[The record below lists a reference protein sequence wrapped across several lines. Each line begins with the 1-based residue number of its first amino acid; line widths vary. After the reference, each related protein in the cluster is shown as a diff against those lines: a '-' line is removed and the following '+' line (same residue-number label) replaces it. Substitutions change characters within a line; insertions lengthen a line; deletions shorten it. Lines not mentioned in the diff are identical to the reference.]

1 MRTDNVPPALTA
13 LRFRVNY
20 RKPESEVQMPKI
32 SKRSTQLAEQ
42 LLELIKK
49 HNAGQ
54 LAESSRTGL
63 HQDFMELLDDSGY
76 GGGDVE
82 TKRVVIL
89 LSDIRGF
96 SEIAEAYPPNDVVDM
111 LNRYFAAMGDIIV
124 SYGGKI
130 DKLMG
135 DSILVTFGLPE
146 SAEDDVQKAIS
157 CAVEMQL
164 AMGKYNEENLARGMP
179 DIYMGIGIN
188 CGDVVV
194 GALGS
199 EHYSEYTIIGEEVN
213 LTSRIEAHCLRGQ
226 ILISE
231 HTLEVAKD
239 YIEVSAPNSVEVKGA
254 RDPVNLYEVFS
265 ILEPKQMS
273 VPRREGRKSPRVA
286 VQMPVTFQCLA
297 GKIILPDKLKGQV
310 IDISYGGMLI
320 ESENRLAPLS
330 EIKMKISLEVF
341 SDETTDIFARI
352 IKSEAQ
358 DGVYLSSMEFTFVDQ
373 TGQAAIKN
381 LVDRLVLTL

>member
-1 MRTDNVPPALTA
+1 
-13 LRFRVNY
+13 
-20 RKPESEVQMPKI
+20 MPKI
-32 SKRSTQLAEQ
+32 TKRSTQLAEQ
-42 LLELIKK
+42 LLDLIKK
-49 HNAGQ
+49 HNAGE
-54 LAESSRTGL
+54 LVEPGRTGL
-63 HQDFMELLDDSGY
+63 RQDFEELLNDSGY
-76 GGGDVE
+76 GSDQVE

-135 DSILVTFGLPE
+135 DSILVTFGLPD
-146 SAEDDVQKAIS
+146 SAPDDVQKAIS

-164 AMGKYNEENLARGMP
+164 AMGKYNEDNMARGMP

-188 CGDVVV
+188 CGEVVV

-231 HTLEVAKD
+231 HTLDVAKD
-239 YIEVSAPNSVEVKGA
+239 YIEVSTPNSVEVKGA

-265 ILEPKQMS
+265 ILEPRQMS

-310 IDISYGGMLI
+310 IDVSYGGMLI

-358 DGVYLSSMEFTFVDQ
+358 DGVYQSSMEFTFVDQ

>member
-1 MRTDNVPPALTA
+1 MSQIT
-13 LRFRVNY
+13 
-20 RKPESEVQMPKI
+20 KK
-32 SKRSTQLAEQ
+32 STKLAEQ
-42 LLELIKK
+42 LLDLIHKR
-49 HNAGQ
+49 NAG
-54 LAESSRTGL
+54 LINEPGMLDL
-63 HQDFMELLDDSGY
+63 HKDFEQVLDGAGY
-76 GGGDVE
+76 GGEGVE

-96 SEIAEAYPPNDVVDM
+96 SEIAEAYPASEVVGM

-124 SYGGKI
+124 RYGGSI

-135 DSILVTFGLPE
+135 DSILVTFGLPD
-146 SAEDDVQKAIS
+146 SSDEDVKSCIA

-164 AMGKYNEENLARGMP
+164 AMGEFNEENLARDLP
-179 DIYMGIGIN
+179 AIYMGIGIN
-188 CGDVVV
+188 SGEVVV

-231 HTLEVAKD
+231 QTLEVAKD
-239 YIEVSAPNSVEVKGA
+239 FIEVGPPNSVEVKGA
-254 RDPVNLYEVFS
+254 KEPVKLYEVYS
-265 ILEPKQMS
+265 ISEPKPMK

-297 GKIILPDKLKGQV
+297 GKIILPDKIKGQV
-310 IDISYGGMLI
+310 IDVSYGGMLI
-320 ESENRLAPLS
+320 ESDMRLAPLS
-330 EIKMKISLEVF
+330 EIKMKISLEMF

-352 IKSEAQ
+352 IQSEQ
-358 DGVYLSSMEFTFVDQ
+358 QGSSYQSSMEFTFVDQ
-373 TGQAAIKN
+373 TGQTAIKN

>member
-1 MRTDNVPPALTA
+1 
-13 LRFRVNY
+13 
-20 RKPESEVQMPKI
+20 MPQITKK
-32 SKRSTQLAEQ
+32 SSQLAEQ
-42 LLELIKK
+42 LLDLIKQR
-49 HNAGQ
+49 NTGQ
-54 LAESSRTGL
+54 LHEAGFIDL
-63 HQDFMELLDDSGY
+63 HADFVQVLDGAGY
-76 GGGDVE
+76 VGEGVE

-96 SEIAEAYPPNDVVDM
+96 SEIAEAYPASEVVGM

-124 SYGGKI
+124 NYGGSI

-135 DSILVTFGLPE
+135 DSILVTFGLPD
-146 SAEDDVQKAIS
+146 SREDDVQRCIS

-164 AMGKYNEENLARGMP
+164 AMGKFNEENLALNLP
-179 DIYMGIGIN
+179 AIYMGIGIN
-188 CGDVVV
+188 CGEVVV

-231 HTLEVAKD
+231 QTLGLAKD
-239 YIEVSAPNSVEVKGA
+239 YIEVGPPNSVEVKGA
-254 RDPVNLYEVFS
+254 REPVNLYEVYS
-265 ILEPKQMS
+265 ISSPKAMK

-297 GKIILPDKLKGQV
+297 GKIILPDKIKGQV

-320 ESENRLAPLS
+320 ESDIRLAPLS
-330 EIKMKISLEVF
+330 EIKMKISLEMF

-352 IKSEAQ
+352 IKSEQ
-358 DGVYLSSMEFTFVDQ
+358 QGSNYLSSMEFTFVDQ
-373 TGQAAIKN
+373 TGQTAIKN

>member
-1 MRTDNVPPALTA
+1 M
-13 LRFRVNY
+13 
-20 RKPESEVQMPKI
+20 VQIKKK
-32 SKRSTQLAEQ
+32 SAQLAEQ

-49 HNAGQ
+49 HNAGEMPEPAQ
-54 LAESSRTGL
+54 VNLRDDVVE
-63 HQDFMELLDDSGY
+63 MLDGAGY
-76 GGGDVE
+76 GHQGVQ
-82 TKRVVIL
+82 TKEVVIL

-111 LNRYFAAMGDIIV
+111 LNRYFSAMGNIIV
-124 SYGGKI
+124 NYGGTI

-135 DSILVTFGLPE
+135 DSILVTFGLPDH
-146 SAEDDVQKAIS
+146 AENDVERAIA

-164 AMGKYNEENLARGMP
+164 AMGSFNEENQALRMP
-179 DIYMGIGIN
+179 AIYMGIGIN
-188 CGDVVV
+188 HGEVVV
-194 GALGS
+194 GSLGS
-199 EHYSEYTIIGEEVN
+199 EHYSENTIIGEEVN
-213 LTSRIEAHCLRGQ
+213 LASRIEAHCLRGQ

-239 YIEVSAPNSVEVKGA
+239 YIEVSPPNSVEVKGA
-254 RDPVNLYEVFS
+254 REPVKLFEVYS
-265 ILEPKQMS
+265 TTRPRDMS

-320 ESENRLAPLS
+320 ESDARLAPLS

-352 IKSEAQ
+352 IKSEKQ
-358 DGVYLSSMEFTFVDQ
+358 GSTFQSSMEFTFVDQ
-373 TGQAAIKN
+373 NGQTAIKN